1 MTVKNMQLYE
11 AVQTETARR
20 TSLQRY
26 FTPGVVDS

>member
-20 TSLQRY
+20 TSLY
-26 FTPGVVDS
+26 FTPGSSNS